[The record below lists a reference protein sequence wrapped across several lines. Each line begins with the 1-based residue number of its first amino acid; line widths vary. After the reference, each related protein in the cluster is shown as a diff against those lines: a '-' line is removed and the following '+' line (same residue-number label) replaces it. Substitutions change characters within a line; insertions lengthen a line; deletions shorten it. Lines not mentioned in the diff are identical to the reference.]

1 MSTLLGRILKLN
13 RSLSHKSV
21 KNNYVLQSTNYS
33 TRELLKE
40 AYCRTKLKCR
50 CKYNCKKINLFNR
63 KNVFNIVYFLAK
75 KLPQD
80 VNPQGVFACNELDL
94 SEVSVYGFDYDYTL
108 AHYKP
113 SLEHLL
119 YNLGRDMLLEKYKVN
134 VNLILYCLNFFYF
147 TFLIYIL
154 FLLITCLISKITKV

>member
-21 KNNYVLQSTNYS
+21 KINYVLQSTNYS

-50 CKYNCKKINLFNR
+50 CKYNCKKKKNIF
-63 KNVFNIVYFLAK
+63 KSENVFNIVCFLAK

-134 VNLILYCLNFFYF
+134 VNFNLYCLNIFLFHLFYLYIIF
-147 TFLIYIL
+147 TDHMPDI
-154 FLLITCLISKITKV
+154 